1 MSDGGRRG
9 DLKCRSTARHDS
21 FPLAFTTLARLCL
34 APLAPEYA
42 SYGLGRLDKLRYAQ
56 SGLQGL
62 IRFDMPIITT
72 DAKLNLTDYLTVGEA
87 AEQLGV
93 SRSTLR
99 NWDKAGKLRPYRH
112 PVNGYRLYLR
122 EELERLLGQIV
133 KARG

>member
-1 MSDGGRRG
+1 MPM
-9 DLKCRSTARHDS
+9 TA
-21 FPLAFTTLARLCL
+21 T
-34 APLAPEYA
+34 
-42 SYGLGRLDKLRYAQ
+42 G
-56 SGLQGL
+56 
-62 IRFDMPIITT
+62 
-72 DAKLNLTDYLTVGEA
+72 AKLNLANYLTVGEA

-133 KARG
+133 KTRG